1 MKHRELSPTVRMARE
16 LCRALSTSFV
26 MEAAQLEA
34 AARKEVL
41 IDRRKGSPWSRS
53 HPPTTQDFEKGLSHA
68 LSSGWVE
75 KNEGSIHLT
84 PAGADVAYRVRISR
98 RKI

>member
-1 MKHRELSPTVRMARE
+1 MKRRELSPAVRMARE

-26 MEAAQLEA
+26 METGQLEA
-34 AARKEVL
+34 AARKEL
-41 IDRRKGSPWSRS
+41 IDRHKGSPWSRG
-53 HPPTTQDFEKGLSHA
+53 HPPTAQDFEKGLCHA